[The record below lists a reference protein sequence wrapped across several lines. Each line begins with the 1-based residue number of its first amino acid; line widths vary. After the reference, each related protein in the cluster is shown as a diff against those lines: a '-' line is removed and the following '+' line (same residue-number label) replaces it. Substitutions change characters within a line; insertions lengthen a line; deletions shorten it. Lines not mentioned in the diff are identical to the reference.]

1 MSQTVAPWVRE
12 AGPAVVAAQAGVVPG
27 DARGVRLVGPR
38 ALAHDPDHPGADGVV
53 RVLVDEDERARG
65 AVLAVGV
72 GDDRRARAQ
81 GDPRDVVELEL
92 VGRGLLP
99 QRGHVEQ
106 DVDRLDRGTHGA
118 RRVLERDVLAGA
130 QRALRHPADRRLE
143 VAAGDRQVVGADD
156 HLAAADV
163 EVVRELDGD
172 RVGRRG
178 GRQRPVVGL
187 DREHRGAAAAGQ
199 DRHRV
204 TGAQRA
210 ARDLAGVAAL
220 APRGLLGAD
229 DPLDR
234 QPERALAAVAGD
246 VDLLQVGQ
254 QRRAVVPVRAAALDD
269 VVAVQR
275 GDREHLRLVDAE
287 LRGRAR
293 RTAPRSRGSA
303 PRPSRRGPSC

>member
-1 MSQTVAPWVRE
+1 ML
-12 AGPAVVAAQAGVVPG
+12 AAQAGVVPG
-27 DARGVRLVGPR
+27 DAGGVRLVGPR
-38 ALAHDPDHPGADGVV
+38 ALAHDPDHARADGVV
-53 RVLVDEDERARG
+53 RVLVDQDERARR
-65 AVLAVGV
+65 AVLGVRV

-81 GDPRDVVELEL
+81 RQPRDVVELQL
-92 VGRGLLP
+92 VGRRLLA
-99 QRGHVEQ
+99 QRRHVEQ
-106 DVDRLDRGTHGA
+106 HVDRLDRGADRAG
-118 RRVLERDVLAGA
+118 RVLELEMLARA
-130 QRALRHPADRRLE
+130 QRALRHPADRGLE
-143 VAAGDRQVVGADD
+143 VPSGDRQVLRADD

-163 EVVRELDGD
+163 EVVGELDGD

-178 GRQRPVVGL
+178 GLARAVVGL
-187 DREHRGAAAAGQ
+187 DGEHLRAAAAGH
-199 DRHRV
+199 DRHLV
-204 TGAQRA
+204 AGAQRA

-234 QPERALAAVAGD
+234 QPQRALAAIAGD
-246 VDLLQVGQ
+246 VDLLEVRQ
-254 QRRAVVPVRAAALDD
+254 QRRPVVPVRAAALDD

-287 LRGRAR
+287 LRRSAR